1 MKTVV
6 STAATKE
13 AWAPVTVIMVCET
26 PKDLASLWMQLDTAE
41 QAIMANHKEEFAGSK
56 CAMANLF
63 EPWNE
68 IDEAIMTIGQVD
80 EGLEWVVKTLSVK
93 EKVPA

>member
-41 QAIMANHKEEFAGSK
+41 CAIMVSHKEEFAGRK
-56 CAMANLF
+56 WVMDDLY